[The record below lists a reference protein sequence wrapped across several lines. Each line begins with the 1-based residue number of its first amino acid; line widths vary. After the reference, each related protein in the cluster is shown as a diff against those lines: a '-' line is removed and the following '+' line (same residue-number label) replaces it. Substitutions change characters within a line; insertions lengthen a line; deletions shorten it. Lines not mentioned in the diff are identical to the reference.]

1 MALVGQELLSSGQAT
16 SADRVDGL
24 IERVTYFNEDSGF
37 CVLRVK
43 ASGHRDVVTVVGTL
57 PSVSPGEWITAE
69 GAWFRDKEYGLQL
82 KATTLRTVAPTTPEG
97 IEKYL
102 GSGMVKG
109 VGPIFAKRLV
119 ERFGAE
125 VLSTIENKPADLQLV
140 DGIGPKRRQRIT
152 GAWEA
157 SKRIREIML
166 FLHSHGVSTSRA
178 VRIYKTYGHEAVE
191 RVRSNPYVLAK
202 DIYGIGFK
210 TADQIAQRV
219 GIPKNSM
226 SRASAGIDHVLLE
239 ATSDGHC
246 ALPLDEL
253 KAEAVKLLEVEE
265 DTVEPA
271 LSRMITCGS
280 LVLETIR
287 DEALVFLPHLRR
299 AERGIASAIRSL
311 ATGPPPYPPIDFEKA
326 AAWCEKKTGKV
337 LAPSQRMALQ
347 TALHNKVIII
357 TGGPGV
363 GKTTLVNSLLGIV
376 RAKGVNCLLCAPTG
390 RAAKRM
396 TESTGI
402 EAKTIHRLLEVE
414 PSSGRFG
421 KNESNRLDCD
431 VLIIDETSMVDVV
444 LMHSL
449 LKAVPQRAGLV
460 LVGDV
465 DQLPSVGPG
474 MLLQDLIDCRM
485 VPVVRLT
492 EVFRQAANSR
502 IITSAHRIRA
512 GQMPELTTA
521 GEDSDFH
528 FVERD
533 DPEQIVS
540 TLIHVIQQ
548 RIPVRFGFDPIR
560 DVQVLCP
567 MNRGSLGV
575 RELNLSLQRA
585 LNPAL
590 SAEVAVEKYGWR
602 FQLRDKV
609 IQTENNYE
617 KEVFNGDIGVI
628 ETIDSVE
635 QEVSIRF
642 DHRLVK
648 YDFGELDAISLAY
661 AVTVHKAQ
669 GSEFPA
675 VVIPLATQQYMLLQR
690 NLIYTG
696 ITRGKNLVVLIG
708 QRKAL
713 RIAVS
718 NNKTQRRYSGLLQAL
733 TSAGSVPAGAS

>member
-1 MALVGQELLSSGQAT
+1 
-16 SADRVDGL
+16 
-24 IERVTYFNEDSGF
+24 
-37 CVLRVK
+37 
-43 ASGHRDVVTVVGTL
+43 
-57 PSVSPGEWITAE
+57 
-69 GAWFRDKEYGLQL
+69 
-82 KATTLRTVAPTTPEG
+82 
-97 IEKYL
+97 
-102 GSGMVKG
+102 
-109 VGPIFAKRLV
+109 
-119 ERFGAE
+119 
-125 VLSTIENKPADLQLV
+125 
-140 DGIGPKRRQRIT
+140 
-152 GAWEA
+152 
-157 SKRIREIML
+157 
-166 FLHSHGVSTSRA
+166 
-178 VRIYKTYGHEAVE
+178 
-191 RVRSNPYVLAK
+191 
-202 DIYGIGFK
+202 
-210 TADQIAQRV
+210 
-219 GIPKNSM
+219 
-226 SRASAGIDHVLLE
+226 
-239 ATSDGHC
+239 
-246 ALPLDEL
+246 
-253 KAEAVKLLEVEE
+253 
-265 DTVEPA
+265 
-271 LSRMITCGS
+271 
-280 LVLETIR
+280 
-287 DEALVFLPHLRR
+287 
-299 AERGIASAIRSL
+299 
-311 ATGPPPYPPIDFEKA
+311 
-326 AAWCEKKTGKV
+326 
-337 LAPSQRMALQ
+337 
-347 TALHNKVIII
+347 
-357 TGGPGV
+357 
-363 GKTTLVNSLLGIV
+363 
-376 RAKGVNCLLCAPTG
+376 
-390 RAAKRM
+390 M

-402 EAKTIHRLLEVE
+402 EAKTIHRLLEVD

-431 VLIIDETSMVDVV
+431 LLIIDETSMVDVV

-474 MLLQDLIDCRM
+474 MLLQDLIDSGRM
-485 VPVVRLT
+485 PVVRLT

-512 GQMPELTTA
+512 GQLPELTPA
-521 GEDSDFH
+521 GEDSSDFH

-540 TLIHVIQQ
+540 TLIHVIQH

-585 LNPAL
+585 LNPARN
-590 SAEVAVEKYGWR
+590 AEEAVEKYGWR
-602 FQLRDKV
+602 FQAQDKV

-617 KEVFNGDIGVI
+617 KEVFNGDIGVV

-642 DHRLVK
+642 DQRLVK
-648 YDFGELDAISLAY
+648 YDFGELDAVSLAY

-696 ITRGKNLVVLIG
+696 MTRGKNLVVLIG

-718 NNKTQRRYSGLLQAL
+718 NNKTQRRYSGLLEAL
-733 TSAGSVPAGAS
+733 TSDGSAAAPVGAS